1 MAYQLDIEIACE
13 GASVPPEASLQA
25 WLSAALDA
33 AGADKDA
40 EVSVCILDEAEGQA
54 LNAQYRHKDY
64 PTNVLSFPADI
75 PEEVGVPL
83 LGDLVI
89 CAPVVAREAAEQSKS
104 SEAHWAHML
113 VHGALHLLGYD
124 HIEEAEAEAMEA
136 LETRILVQLGFPPPY
151 ELTSTLASQD

>member
-1 MAYQLDIEIACE
+1 MWFATPWCSASSRPMTPTSSPPTRTPLIKMAYQLDIEIACE

-75 PEEVGVPL
+75 PEEVGV
-83 LGDLVI
+83 
-89 CAPVVAREAAEQSKS
+89 
-104 SEAHWAHML
+104 
-113 VHGALHLLGYD
+113 
-124 HIEEAEAEAMEA
+124 
-136 LETRILVQLGFPPPY
+136 
-151 ELTSTLASQD
+151 